1 MRWVMLVSLLFLVPA
16 CAPFTGPPVS
26 PPLTPAETDQL
37 VTLLRDQDQSV
48 RSFFWSGRLT
58 ARKRLG
64 QAENLIVSVGRRD
77 PLQLKIEITHSWGQP
92 VVQALISETQAKVLV
107 VPEKRF
113 YVGHLRESG
122 FSGDLFP
129 AGLDARQL
137 WGALRGFPILPE
149 YARVISHRGDQLT
162 FLDFKGKVIQTI
174 DFDPATRFPR
184 LVTLPDPVVKV
195 SLVDI
200 KNDQSVLFA
209 RHIIIENP
217 DAGLT
222 LELEMSQTI
231 FNQPVPETIFNLEP
245 PPGYEIHPLP

>member
-1 MRWVMLVSLLFLVPA
+1 MPWFMLLSLLFLVPA
-16 CAPFTGPPVS
+16 CAPFTGPPVP
-26 PPLTPAETDQL
+26 PPLTPAETDHF
-37 VTLLRDQDQSV
+37 VALLREQDQLV

-77 PLQLKIEITHSWGQP
+77 PLRLKIEVTQSWGQP
-92 VVQALISETQAKVLV
+92 IAQALISETQAKVLV

-113 YVGHLRESG
+113 YVGHIKESG
-122 FSGDLFP
+122 LSGDFFP

-149 YARVISHRGDQLT
+149 HARVVSNRGDQLT
-162 FLDFKGKVIQTI
+162 FFDLEGKVIQTV

-184 LVTLPDPVVKV
+184 LVSLPDPVVNV
-195 SLVDI
+195 SFADI
-200 KNDQSVLFA
+200 KDDQSVLFA
-209 RHIIIENP
+209 RHIFIESP

-222 LELEMSQTI
+222 LELEMSQAI
-231 FNQPVPETIFNLEP
+231 FNQPVPETIFSLDAP
-245 PPGYEIHPLP
+245 SGYEVRPLP

>member
-1 MRWVMLVSLLFLVPA
+1 MLISLLFLVSG
-16 CAPFTGPPVS
+16 CAPFTGPPVP

-37 VTLLRDQDQSV
+37 VTLLREQDQRV

-77 PLQLKIEITHSWGQP
+77 PLWLKIEVTQSWGQP
-92 VVQALISETQAKVLV
+92 IVQALISETQARVLV

-113 YVGHLRESG
+113 YVGHMKASG
-122 FSGDLFP
+122 LSGDFLP

-149 YARVISHRGDQLT
+149 YARLISNRGDRLT
-162 FLDFKGKVIQTI
+162 FLDIEGKVIQTV
-174 DFDPATRFPR
+174 DFDPATRFPHF
-184 LVTLPDPVVKV
+184 VNLPDPVVNV
-195 SLVDI
+195 SFADI
-200 KNDQSVLFA
+200 KDDQGVLFA
-209 RHIIIENP
+209 RHIIIESP

-222 LELEMSQTI
+222 LELEMSQAI
-231 FNQPVPETIFNLEP
+231 FNQPVPEAIFSLNP
-245 PPGYEIHPLP
+245 PPGYEVHPLP